1 MAALKA
7 LLQFTTIL
15 PLGKTTDF
23 DAFAKNSWMYPI
35 AGYVTGIL
43 AAVPAIVASILNFEN
58 SMIVAALTIAVAL
71 VISGGN
77 HFDGLLDFGDGVMAH
92 GNREKRI
99 VAMKDRTTGTGALV
113 AGMTTILLTFAALA
127 SMPVAAIA
135 PAILIAEVCGKMA
148 MGLSSA
154 LGKPFADG
162 IQKYIYDKS
171 KRWFSIIT
179 ILLVLPLFL
188 IPCRWITLGGII
200 AALLTFCILLLL
212 AKKLF
217 GGVNGDV
224 TGACNELSR
233 MTVCLVI
240 AILICVY

>member
-1 MAALKA
+1 MTALKA

-15 PLGKTTDF
+15 PLGKPADF

-43 AAVPAIVASILNFEN
+43 AAVPAIVASLLHFEN
-58 SMIVAALTIAVAL
+58 SLIVAALTIAVAL

-77 HFDGLLDFGDGVMAH
+77 HFDGLLDFGDGLMAH
-92 GNREKRI
+92 GSREKRI
-99 VAMKDRTTGTGALV
+99 AAMKDRTTGAGALV
-113 AGMTTILLTFAALA
+113 AGMLTLVLTFAALA
-127 SMPVAAIA
+127 SMPVIAIA
-135 PAILIAEVCGKMA
+135 PAILVAEVCGKMV

-154 LGKPFADG
+154 LGKPFGNG

-171 KRWFSIIT
+171 KRRFAIFAV
-179 ILLVLPLFL
+179 LLTLPLFL
-188 IPCRWITLGGII
+188 LPCRWLTLGGIV
-200 AALLTFCILLLL
+200 AAVLTFAILLLL

-217 GGVNGDV
+217 GGVNGDI
-224 TGACNELSR
+224 TGTCNELSR

-240 AILICVY
+240 AALICVC